1 MAQAI
6 RSKKVVS
13 GLTKLSAVQTAQ
25 AIYLFQKK
33 KDSHS
38 NGLGYPFKKIVD
50 RLSAWSYLFN
60 EKF

>member
-25 AIYLFQKK
+25 AISLFKK
-33 KDSHS
+33 KETAIRMAWAIHS
-38 NGLGYPFKKIVD
+38 KKSFD
-50 RLSAWSYLFN
+50 RSSAWSYLFN